1 MKDNSTMSK
10 LIHIDAEYKQW
21 IQALSKRYR
30 QSQIKA
36 SVHVNQEMLAYY
48 WQLGRDI
55 VQLNAE
61 QRWGSGFMRSL
72 SQDLKQE
79 LPDATGISRTNLYYC
94 KKFYLLYNEGAII
107 IPQVEE
113 KLGQSAEAQIVPQVE
128 GKSQNATLPQVGT
141 KIERLLSIVPWGHHK
156 YIMDKC
162 GEDTQRALFY
172 VRQTVENGWSR
183 AVLLNWLDSN
193 LYERQGKALTNFSA
207 TLPEETSDLAREIT
221 KDPYDFAFAGI
232 TGKYNE
238 KTLKAALLTN
248 MTQFLVELGTGFAYV
263 GREYRLQIGETENFI
278 DLLFYNLKLRCYVA
292 IEVKIDKFDARDIG
306 QLGTYVTAVNHILRD
321 PEKDNPTI
329 GLLVCKSKDNTL
341 AQYALESCSQ
351 PLGISE
357 YELQKLYPTKV
368 EGTIPTIAEI
378 ESVVN
383 ETIYTGNN
391 K

>member
-1 MKDNSTMSK
+1 MSK
-10 LIHIDAEYKQW
+10 LIHIDPEYKLW

-36 SVHVNQEMLAYY
+36 SVHVNREMLAYY
-48 WQLGRDI
+48 WELGRDI
-55 VQLNAE
+55 VQLQAE
-61 QRWGSGFMRSL
+61 QRWGSGFMHSL
-72 SQDLKQE
+72 SQDLKRE
-79 LPDATGISRTNLYYC
+79 LPDATGLTERNLYYC
-94 KKFYLLYNEGAII
+94 KKFYLLYGEQNANLPQVVAELPKADNQN
-107 IPQVEE
+107 IPQFVGKLEE
-113 KLGQSAEAQIVPQVE
+113 A
-128 GKSQNATLPQVGT
+128 NLPQVGANFET
-141 KIERLLSIVPWGHHK
+141 LLSAVPWGHHR
-156 YIMDKC
+156 YIIDKC
-162 GEDTQRALFY
+162 GEDTARALFY

-183 AVLLNWLDSN
+183 AMLLNWLDSN

-238 KTLKAALLTN
+238 NTMKAALLTN

-263 GREYRLQIGETENFI
+263 GREYRLKIGETENLI
-278 DLLFYNLKLRCYVA
+278 DLLFYNLTLRCYVA

-341 AQYALESCSQ
+341 AQYALESSSQ

-378 ESVVN
+378 ESVAN
-383 ETIYTGNN
+383 ETKIEENEWCKSAEN
-391 K
+391 